1 MKLGITSTILKTN
14 LSRSKWLPRVVK
26 GSVKA
31 IAIAI
36 QSEGKVMATILWDTE
51 GILLVDV
58 LVMKRIVT
66 SANLRKL
73 IKDLAKEHHENV
85 PVHSCHQTKGSLRE
99 F

>member
-1 MKLGITSTILKTN
+1 MKLGITSTTLKTN
-14 LSRSKWLPRVVK
+14 LSRSKWLPRVGK

-31 IAIAI
+31 ITI
-36 QSEGKVMATILWDTE
+36 QGKPTILWDTE

-85 PVHSCHQTKGSLRE
+85 PVHSFHQTKGSLRE